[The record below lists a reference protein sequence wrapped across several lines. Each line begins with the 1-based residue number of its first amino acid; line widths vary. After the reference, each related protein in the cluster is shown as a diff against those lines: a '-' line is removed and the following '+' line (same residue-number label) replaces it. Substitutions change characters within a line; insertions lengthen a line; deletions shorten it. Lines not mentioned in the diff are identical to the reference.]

1 MVADEQPIICDG
13 FSSTGDAVVS
23 GNPSSNVGTEVGG
36 SDAGAAVGITF
47 AVIVARHVGSA
58 PFNKLPFNRLSTAFL
73 VVPQRTPGY
82 PGRLDAKARASG
94 RVVLRTLWSEEL
106 PSRLDPGSGSPWFGR
121 HPVCQRRS

>member
-58 PFNKLPFNRLSTAFL
+58 PSTAYQPPSWWCHSAPL
-73 VVPQRTPGY
+73 ATPAAWTQRLGPRAGSCY
-82 PGRLDAKARASG
+82 VHCGARSFPAA
-94 RVVLRTLWSEEL
+94 
-106 PSRLDPGSGSPWFGR
+106 
-121 HPVCQRRS
+121 